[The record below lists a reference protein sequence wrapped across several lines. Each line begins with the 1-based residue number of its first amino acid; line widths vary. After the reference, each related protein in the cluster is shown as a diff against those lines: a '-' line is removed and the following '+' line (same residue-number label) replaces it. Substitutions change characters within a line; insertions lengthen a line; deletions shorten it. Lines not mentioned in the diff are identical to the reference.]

1 MRTKKVSVSHA
12 KHLVKK
18 GVRQHE
24 IKQHVGQAKTVLS
37 LGKGKGK
44 SLARK

>member
-1 MRTKKVSVSHA
+1 MKSRKVSVSHA

-24 IKQHVGQAKTVLS
+24 IKQHSGQAKTVLS

-44 SLARK
+44 SLARR